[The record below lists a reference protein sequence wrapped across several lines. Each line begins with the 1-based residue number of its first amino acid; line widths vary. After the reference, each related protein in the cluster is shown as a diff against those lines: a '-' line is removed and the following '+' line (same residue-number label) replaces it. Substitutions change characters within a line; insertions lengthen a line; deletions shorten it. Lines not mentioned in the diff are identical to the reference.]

1 MYINN
6 KVAAAAAAAA
16 AAATAAA
23 TSTYAA
29 AGSGSI
35 EACSSL
41 ANSWGEKRH
50 PHTSDCQDRR
60 KGVQHEKECATRLC
74 GA

>member
-1 MYINN
+1 MINVNVYINN
-6 KVAAAAAAAA
+6 KTAAAAAVSTY
-16 AAATAAA
+16 TAAR
-23 TSTYAA
+23 
-29 AGSGSI
+29 SGSI

-60 KGVQHEKECATRLC
+60 KGVQHDKECATRLC